1 MNSRMIRRRGW
12 PIAVALGLTVP
23 LAGPA
28 AAEDACRALADLRLN
43 DVNMLSAVPVAATED
58 LPAFCSVRGYVRP
71 AINFEI
77 RLPEDWNGGF
87 YMAGCGGFCGQL
99 LSDASGFVN
108 AMNHGLRRGYAA
120 ATMDGGHWG
129 ANSVDARWAYHDRL
143 AEVDWGERAVR
154 ATAEVAQAVTT
165 TFYGEAPAP
174 RIFAGC
180 STGGR
185 QAQMLAL
192 RSPGLFDGILN
203 GAPAM
208 DYTGLVASWMASV
221 VQANT
226 DADGGRIIGPGD
238 VALIRDHVLAQCD
251 AADGLEDGLI
261 SDPDACT
268 VDWTPIA
275 CEAGADAPCLSE
287 AQIDTLTTWTETGAV
302 NSAGDSLYPATV
314 PLGSE
319 PFWGL
324 WLTGFEG
331 GGGALVPVFNQN
343 FLQFMAFRDD
353 PGEAFTSMDY
363 DFDTHPE
370 EVAFMGAIYNADT
383 PDLSAFAEAG
393 GRMITWHGLA
403 DAIVPHGK
411 TVAWAEA
418 LRETHGEDLD
428 AVNRLFLIPGMD
440 HCGIQPGPGITAAGF
455 DPLSAME
462 AWLDTGAAPD
472 ALEITRHDSDGNVDW
487 ERPVCAW
494 PARAEHDG
502 SGDWRSADSF
512 ACVAD

>member
-1 MNSRMIRRRGW
+1 MTSRTLAAGLAPAAILSL
-12 PIAVALGLTVP
+12 AL
-23 LAGPA
+23 PA
-28 AAEDACRALADLRLN
+28 AADDACRALADLRIN
-43 DVNMLSAVPVAATED
+43 DVNMLSAVPVAASDD

-99 LSDASGFVN
+99 LSDAPGFVN

-129 ANSVDARWAYHDRL
+129 ANSVDARWAHHNRL

-154 ATAEVAQAVTT
+154 TTAEVAQAVIAAH
-165 TFYGEAPAP
+165 YGDAPSP

-208 DYTGLVASWMASV
+208 NYTDLVATWMASV

-226 DADGGRIIGPGD
+226 DAEGQRIIGPGD

-261 SDPDACT
+261 SDPDTCT

-275 CEAGADAPCLSE
+275 CGEGTNAPCLSE
-287 AQIDTLTTWTETGAV
+287 AQLDTLAAWTETGAV
-302 NSAGDSLYPATV
+302 TSTGESLYPATV

-331 GGGALVPVFNQN
+331 GGGGLVPVFNQG
-343 FLQFMAFRDD
+343 FLRFMAFRDD
-353 PGEAFTSMDY
+353 PGESFTSMDF
-363 DFDTHPE
+363 DFDTHPAE
-370 EVAFMGAIYNADT
+370 LAFMAAIYNADT

-411 TVAWAEA
+411 TVDWFEG
-418 LRETHGEDLD
+418 LRATHGDDLD

-455 DPLSAME
+455 DPLTALE
-462 AWLDTGAAPD
+462 AWLDSGAAPET
-472 ALEITRHDSDGNVDW
+472 LQITRRDSDGAVDW

-494 PARAEHDG
+494 PARAVHDG
-502 SGDWRSADSF
+502 TGDWRTGAGFTCTTD
-512 ACVAD
+512 

>member
-1 MNSRMIRRRGW
+1 MTTRRAAV
-12 PIAVALGLTVP
+12 PVAIALALAT
-23 LAGPA
+23 PA
-28 AAEDACRALADLRLN
+28 AAEESCRALADLRIN
-43 DVNMLSAVPVAATED
+43 DVSHLSAVPVAATGD
-58 LPAFCSVRGYVRP
+58 LPAFCAVRGQIRP
-71 AINFEI
+71 AISFEI
-77 RLPEDWNGGF
+77 RLPEDWNGGL

-99 LSDASGFVN
+99 LSDAPGFVN

-129 ANSVDARWAYHDRL
+129 SSSIDARWAHHDRL
-143 AEVDWGERAVR
+143 AEVDWGDRAVR
-154 ATAEVAQAVTT
+154 ETARLARTVTE
-165 TFYGEAPAP
+165 TFYGDAPSP

-192 RSPGLFDGILN
+192 RDPDLFDGILN

-208 DYTGLVASWMASV
+208 NYTDLVGSWMASV

-226 DADGGRIIGPGD
+226 GPDGGRIIGPGD

-261 SDPDACT
+261 STPDACT
-268 VDWTPIA
+268 VDWAPIA
-275 CEAGADAPCLSE
+275 CEAGTNAPCLSAE
-287 AQIDTLTTWTETGAV
+287 QVDTLTAWTETGAV
-302 NSAGDSLYPATV
+302 TSAGERLYPATV

-319 PFWGL
+319 AFWGL

-331 GGGALVPVFNQN
+331 GGGALVPLFNQG
-343 FLQFMAFRDD
+343 FLRFMAFRED
-353 PGEAFTSMDY
+353 PGESFGSLDF
-363 DFDTHPE
+363 DFDTHPADL
-370 EVAFMGAIYNADT
+370 AFMAAIYNADT
-383 PDLSAFAEAG
+383 PDLSGFAEAG

-411 TVAWAEA
+411 TVDWFERLHA
-418 LRETHGEDLD
+418 THGDGLE

-455 DPLSAME
+455 DPL
-462 AWLDTGAAPD
+462 T
-472 ALEITRHDSDGNVDW
+472 ALEDWLETGTAPETLAITRHDADGNVDW
-487 ERPVCAW
+487 SRPVCAW
-494 PARAEHDG
+494 PARTAHDG
-502 SGDWRSADSF
+502 SGDWRSPDSF
-512 ACVAD
+512 ACVTD

>member
-1 MNSRMIRRRGW
+1 MTPTTRLR
-12 PIAVALGLTVP
+12 ATVALGLVA
-23 LAGPA
+23 LATPA
-28 AAEDACRALADLRLN
+28 AAEDACRALADLRIN
-43 DVNMLSAVPVAATED
+43 DVNMLSAVPVAATDD

-71 AINFEI
+71 AVNFEI
-77 RLPEDWNGGF
+77 RLPEEWNGGF

-99 LSDASGFVN
+99 LSDAPGFVN

-129 ANSVDARWAYHDRL
+129 ANAVDARWALHNRL

-154 ATAEVAQAVTT
+154 VTAELSQQVIAE
-165 TFYGEAPAP
+165 FYGDAPSP

-208 DYTGLVASWMASV
+208 DYTGLVGSWMASV

-226 DADGGRIIGPGD
+226 DEDGGRIIGPGD
-238 VALIRDHVLAQCD
+238 VPLIRDHVLAQCD

-268 VDWTPIA
+268 VDWAPIT
-275 CEAGADAPCLSE
+275 CGEGTNEPCLTE
-287 AQIDTLTTWTETGAV
+287 AQIDTLTAWTETGAV
-302 NSAGDSLYPATV
+302 TSEGDSLYPATV

-331 GGGALVPVFNQN
+331 GGGGLVPVFNEG
-343 FLQFMAFRDD
+343 FLRFMAFRED
-353 PGEAFTSMDY
+353 PGEAFTSMDF

-370 EVAFMGAIYNADT
+370 ELAFMAAIYNADT

-411 TVAWAEA
+411 TVAWMEE
-418 LRETHGEDLD
+418 LRETHGDGLD
-428 AVNRLFLIPGMD
+428 SVNRLFLIPGMD
-440 HCGIQPGPGITAAGF
+440 HCGIQPGPGIASDGF
-455 DPLSAME
+455 DPLSALE
-462 AWLDTGAAPD
+462 AWLDGGEAPGA
-472 ALEITRHDSDGNVDW
+472 LTITRRDGDGAVDW
-487 ERPVCAW
+487 ERPACAW
-494 PARAEHDG
+494 PARAAHDG
-502 SGDWRSADSF
+502 EGDWRSADSF
-512 ACVAD
+512 ACVTD